1 MYEQRIIN
9 DILGIVRRRKLG
21 FIIAFIPVLVVGIIY
36 AYSQSPMYR
45 SQTTILIEGQQ
56 IPLEY
61 VRTAVTRYI
70 DERLAIIR
78 QQVLSRTKL
87 LEIVNQHNLYA
98 EMRKRY
104 TVEEIISKMRE
115 SIRLRTISA
124 EVSGGRAGRGGGSAT
139 IAFILSYEGLNPAVV
154 QRVTNVLASLYLE
167 ENVKTREKRAAITT
181 EYLQNEL
188 ENIKA
193 EQDSIWE
200 KITELKIK
208 HFRELPEYT
217 PVNLQTL
224 ERFFRD
230 RDQLDLRIRTLQE
243 RGVFFQSQLLFIKIQ
258 VAEESPKS
266 SISPLAA
273 GLENLKLQLLVLGT
287 KLSDKHP
294 DIKQLNRE
302 IKDLEAQIKKSEEA
316 GNAVNKS
323 SSVAGQSAGGPVQGK
338 GTATASDVPEEL
350 LTNPNY
356 LNIMTQLNILK
367 LEISR
372 LEQEKKKIKSDIDV
386 YQKRIK
392 GAPLIEKEYANLNR
406 DYQHASQRYNE
417 TVSRLAQAKAAQALE
432 ETQRSERFTILEP
445 AQRPSKPFK
454 PDRRAIIM
462 VAFVLACGAGAGF
475 AGIRESLDNSIKTQ
489 EQLVALS
496 GLPVLSVLPLVKT
509 EKQRKAGRIKIVT
522 VILLIIIIG
531 AATLYLIH
539 TMFMPLDILWIK
551 VQRRLIA

>member
-273 GLENLKLQLLVLGT
+273 GLENLKLRLLVLGT

>member
-61 VRTAVTRYI
+61 VRTAVTSYI

-87 LEIVNQHNLYA
+87 LEIVNEHNLYA

-115 SIRLRTISA
+115 SISLRTISA

-139 IAFILSYEGLNPAVV
+139 IAFTLSYEGLNPAVV

-188 ENIKA
+188 ENIKT

-273 GLENLKLQLLVLGT
+273 GLENLKLRLLVLGT

-294 DIKQLNRE
+294 DIKQLKRE

-316 GNAVNKS
+316 GNAVNMS

-338 GTATASDVPEEL
+338 ATATASDVPEEL

-392 GAPLIEKEYANLNR
+392 GAPLIEKDYANLNR

-445 AQRPSKPFK
+445 ALRPSKPFK

-496 GLPVLSVLPLVKT
+496 GLPVLSILPLVKT

-531 AATLYLIH
+531 AAALYLIH

>member
-87 LEIVNQHNLYA
+87 LE
-98 EMRKRY
+98 MRNRY

-496 GLPVLSVLPLVKT
+496 GLPVLSVVPLVKT

>member
-98 EMRKRY
+98 EMRNRY

-496 GLPVLSVLPLVKT
+496 GLPVLSILPLVKT